1 MKTSQNFI
9 IICINITK
17 CSANYL
23 TQPTRQLVSSQPT
36 KQQQL
41 TAAAAVELSSNH
53 NLDNERQH
61 WRTAKCQSQLMFSR
75 GKTTTGKTSG
85 QQRNLLPYF
94 IDQYFVVGAS
104 IFRTNN
110 IMVNTSL
117 LLSSLL
123 SCRVWWLFPVNLGCP
138 VPKRPK
144 GVQHETLAK
153 EREKNLVYFLNKKN
167 LHIFFP

>member
-36 KQQQL
+36 KQQQQ
-41 TAAAAVELSSNH
+41 TAAAVELSSNH

-61 WRTAKCQSQLMFSR
+61 RGTAKCQSQLMFSR

-110 IMVNTSL
+110 MQ
-117 LLSSLL
+117 
-123 SCRVWWLFPVNLGCP
+123 
-138 VPKRPK
+138 
-144 GVQHETLAK
+144 QHYGK
-153 EREKNLVYFLNKKN
+153 YFAAAL
-167 LHIFFP
+167 